1 MLLFIFMI
9 EQTTIFREYAQNKVL
24 EMVKLKWRDK
34 VKEWLKRIRLAL
46 TKSNIVTIFMVAKFT
61 TIFEGDKKMKLDI
74 FKQGIKDLCL
84 RWLFTLVVQ
93 GNIFLGRIVYVK

>member
-34 VKEWLKRIRLAL
+34 VKE
-46 TKSNIVTIFMVAKFT
+46 
-61 TIFEGDKKMKLDI
+61 
-74 FKQGIKDLCL
+74 
-84 RWLFTLVVQ
+84 
-93 GNIFLGRIVYVK
+93 